1 MPSDDNIPR
10 WYASRAGNCQT
21 ISAKHKLEKWG
32 VIHFVPTFKTMAI
45 RSGRKCMVEKPL
57 AGNLVFIHANKQD
70 ICDLINYRG
79 LPVHLIPD
87 RCGNSSALVIPDKQM
102 EDFMRVYE
110 FSLADN
116 ENPDIILQTGDR
128 VRVITGDLLGVEGNV
143 IEADGC
149 TYVSI
154 SLCGMLQARAKLPAS
169 HLEIIK

>member
-1 MPSDDNIPR
+1 MPSLDNIPH

-21 ISAKHKLEKWG
+21 LSAKRKLEQWG
-32 VIHFVPTFKTMAI
+32 VQHFVPTLKTMAI
-45 RSGRKCMVEKPL
+45 RSGRKRMVEKPL
-57 AGNLVFIHANKQD
+57 AGNLVFIRAVKQD
-70 ICDLINYRG
+70 VCDLINYRG

-87 RCGNSSALVIPDKQM
+87 RCGNNSALVIPDKQM

-116 ENPDIILQTGDR
+116 ENPGIILQAGDR
-128 VRVITGDLLGVEGNV
+128 VRVIAGDLLGVEGDV

-169 HLEIIK
+169 QLEKI